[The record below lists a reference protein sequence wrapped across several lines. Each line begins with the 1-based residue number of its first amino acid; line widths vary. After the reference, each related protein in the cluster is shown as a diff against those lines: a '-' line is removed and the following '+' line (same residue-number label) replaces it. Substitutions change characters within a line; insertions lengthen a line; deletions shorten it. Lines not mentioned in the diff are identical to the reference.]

1 MLKFGAMKKSNKVL
15 FTADFRSLQRN
26 TMPVKDDLVFFYISI
41 VNNVVEL
48 ERSTI
53 KLNDGFQ
60 I

>member
-41 VNNVVEL
+41 VNNVSWV
-48 ERSTI
+48 R
-53 KLNDGFQ
+53 KKYN
-60 I
+60 